1 MRTVYK
7 NGTVYTGNGF
17 VTDFAV
23 ENGKFCFVGET
34 DKATADEVVDL
45 GGKFV
50 CAGFNDSHMHVL
62 NLGNVL
68 TMANLGAHTTSL
80 KEMLDCLR
88 TYIKETGV
96 TPGTWVQGRG
106 FNHDYFADE
115 RRFPTRWDLD
125 SVSTEHP
132 ICITRA
138 CGHIC
143 VVNSKALEVLGITKD
158 TPQVAGG
165 SFALGENGEP
175 NGQFFENAVAVV
187 YAGIPEPDEAQLCA
201 MLRASCKRLN
211 RYGITSCQSDDYE
224 TFPGVPYKTVQKLLR
239 TPGLMTVRVNEQ
251 AQFTNVEALSEYIES
266 GDAYFEDDMFRAG
279 PLKIISDG
287 SLGARTACLSRPYA
301 DDENARGIPL
311 YTNAEL
317 NGLISLANEKGLSVA
332 AHAIGDGALDNVL
345 DAYEKALHEH
355 PRDDHR
361 HGIVHCQIVRRD
373 QIERMK
379 ELKLRVN
386 LQSIFLDYDT
396 HIVRERVGDELAST
410 SYPAKTLLNAHIPFS
425 NGSDAPVE
433 EPNVMRGMECAVTR
447 RSIGSTDA
455 PYRPEEA
462 LTVREAIDSFT
473 KSGAVASFEEGK
485 KGEIANGQLADFVVL
500 SEDPFKADANT
511 LHRIEAEATYLGGKC
526 VYKK

>member
-165 SFALGENGEP
+165 NFALDENGEP

-251 AQFTNVEALSEYIES
+251 AQFTNAEALSEYIES

-332 AHAIGDGALDNVL
+332 VHAIGDGALELVARLMREAFPGDF
-345 DAYEKALHEH
+345 
-355 PRDDHR
+355 
-361 HGIVHCQIVRRD
+361 IVR
-373 QIERMK
+373 
-379 ELKLRVN
+379 LG
-386 LQSIFLDYDT
+386 
-396 HIVRERVGDELAST
+396 GDEFAMFMTGMVEQKAAERFFERLFQNIRQRRPVQPSLSIRVSVSRSFCRVPSGIRRILAMRFSLT
-410 SYPAKTLLNAHIPFS
+410 SSKTDLPKILLAQSFS
-425 NGSDAPVE
+425 VSPSYSPMRYCSRSSDCFSSPTMGLISAW
-433 EPNVMRGMECAVTR
+433 MSARIRWMDGALAR
-447 RSIGSTDA
+447 RRT
-455 PYRPEEA
+455 P
-462 LTVREAIDSFT
+462 
-473 KSGAVASFEEGK
+473 
-485 KGEIANGQLADFVVL
+485 
-500 SEDPFKADANT
+500 
-511 LHRIEAEATYLGGKC
+511 
-526 VYKK
+526 